1 MTKRCLLGGLACGT
15 FTAALAIAV
24 LGLPRATQAQGFPER
39 TVRIIVPTA
48 PGGSIDTT
56 ARVVAGKLAELWGKP
71 VVIENR
77 AGAAMIIGTEAAAKA
92 APDGYTLLVA
102 HDGTMAMN
110 PVVYPNLGYHSQ
122 RDFEP
127 VALLTSIPEVVLV
140 NEGVPAKSIRE
151 LVALA
156 KANPGKLNHASG
168 GTATLLALELFKA
181 MAGVDITSIPFRG
194 GAPAVTGVM
203 SGDTQLIF
211 ADLATANAGMQSGKL
226 RNSGGDDAQAR
237 AAAARRADDRRIGRA
252 RLRRRHLDRHVRA
265 GGNAEIDRRQ
275 DRSRHQAGARSAR
288 GQGQARGAEHGNQE
302 RGERGDA
309 SHPCRRHREMGSP
322 GEGQEHPDRAVRR
335 GGVSLH
341 GGRSVFASLRLREEA
356 VGVAELA
363 IAAWTGPLRNA
374 VIA

>member
-1 MTKRCLLGGLACGT
+1 MITKRRLPGGMARGSLM
-15 FTAALAIAV
+15 AALAMAV
-24 LGLPRATQAQGFPER
+24 LGSPVDARAQGFPER

-48 PGGSIDTT
+48 AGGSIDTT

-226 RNSGGDDAQAR
+226 RTLAVTTIDESGVPGYDVATWIGAFAPAGTPKSIVGKIEADIKQALAAPEVKAKLEALSMEIRSGASAEMRDLLAGDIGKWGRLVKDRNIQIAQ
-237 AAAARRADDRRIGRA
+237 
-252 RLRRRHLDRHVRA
+252 
-265 GGNAEIDRRQ
+265 
-275 DRSRHQAGARSAR
+275 
-288 GQGQARGAEHGNQE
+288 
-302 RGERGDA
+302 
-309 SHPCRRHREMGSP
+309 
-322 GEGQEHPDRAVRR
+322 
-335 GGVSLH
+335 
-341 GGRSVFASLRLREEA
+341 
-356 VGVAELA
+356 
-363 IAAWTGPLRNA
+363 
-374 VIA
+374 